1 MVKDNKYFQPYN
13 VITLCKNLS
22 FFLYWKWDVFFP
34 KIHIKDDLNLSYHK
48 KKQQTNKKQHHN
60 GVCPQQIKNFYG
72 KRKAT
77 AIWGKKKT
85 IKTPVLKIFLFN
97 TSQGT

>member
-48 KKQQTNKKQHHN
+48 KKQQTKKKQHHN

>member
-48 KKQQTNKKQHHN
+48 KKNNKQTKNSIIMVYVHNK
-60 GVCPQQIKNFYG
+60 
-72 KRKAT
+72 
-77 AIWGKKKT
+77 
-85 IKTPVLKIFLFN
+85 LKIFMVREKL
-97 TSQGT
+97 QQYEVKKKQ

>member
-1 MVKDNKYFQPYN
+1 MVTDNKYFQPYN

-48 KKQQTNKKQHHN
+48 KTNKQTKTNKKQHH

-77 AIWGKKKT
+77 AIWGKKKQQQ
-85 IKTPVLKIFLFN
+85 KLLY
-97 TSQGT
+97 

>member
-1 MVKDNKYFQPYN
+1 MVTDKYFQPYN

-22 FFLYWKWDVFFP
+22 FFLYWKWDVFFSKNSYKGWP
-34 KIHIKDDLNLSYHK
+34 QFKLSQK
-48 KKQQTNKKQHHN
+48 KTNKKQHHN

-77 AIWGKKKT
+77 AIWGKKKQQ
-85 IKTPVLKIFLFN
+85 KLLY
-97 TSQGT
+97 

>member
-1 MVKDNKYFQPYN
+1 MRFFFQNSYKGWPQF
-13 VITLCKNLS
+13 KLS
-22 FFLYWKWDVFFP
+22 Q
-34 KIHIKDDLNLSYHK
+34 K
-48 KKQQTNKKQHHN
+48 KKQQINKKQHHN

-77 AIWGKKKT
+77 AIWSKKKKKT
-85 IKTPVLKIFLFN
+85 TKTPVLNIFLFN